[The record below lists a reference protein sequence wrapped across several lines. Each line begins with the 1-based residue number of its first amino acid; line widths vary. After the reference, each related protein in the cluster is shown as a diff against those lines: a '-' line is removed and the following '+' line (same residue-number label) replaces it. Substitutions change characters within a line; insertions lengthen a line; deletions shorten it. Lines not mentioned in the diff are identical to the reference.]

1 LKVCGSFSFPYVFL
15 KVTSPSSANITSS
28 STKRT
33 SEGLADGLIDAEG
46 LKDVDGDLDVEGD
59 TEAD

>member
-1 LKVCGSFSFPYVFL
+1 LN
-15 KVTSPSSANITSS
+15 VTSPSSAKITSS
-28 STKRT
+28 STNRT

-46 LKDVDGDLDVEGD
+46 EIDVDGDLDVEGD